1 MIEFII
7 PQNYKYYGIKQYD
20 KILFFNKMYKK
31 SYNLLKKYY
40 SVAEKKT
47 TNVLFYIC
55 MVNKILIMKKTL
67 LLILL
72 CCAGI
77 LSANAQD
84 SKGGTPLSF
93 NFAGNLA
100 EPDLVSVQ
108 PPDLTMLVSE
118 DNERVSKSEPLRIG
132 VTLPVDFNLDNSGT
146 WTDLPGLDASLWRLT
161 VRCKNAKAIGFG
173 YSMFFLPE
181 GATLF
186 LYNKEKSRVLGAYS
200 AENNTEDYFF
210 SNEKIQ
216 GDEITLELLVPND
229 KKSAVIL
236 HITDLNYFY
245 RTGEIF
251 NDKGSSG
258 ACEVNVICSPEG
270 DNWQDEKKGV
280 CLIDIKNGSNWF
292 NCSGSLVNNTSQ
304 NCTPYVLL
312 ADHCHYY
319 SSYPSTSD
327 YNSWVFYFR
336 NWASTCSGTTGSSA
350 YSKTGCTLKAH
361 DTYGSTGS
369 GSDFCLVQINS
380 AITYDVYYNG
390 WDRTNTASSSGV
402 GIHHP
407 SADIMKISTYTT
419 ALTSYNAGGTGTH
432 WRVIWAATTNGHGVT
447 EQGSSGSPI
456 FNSAGNIVGT
466 LTGGSSY
473 CSTPTEPDWYGKV
486 YYHWDQ
492 NGTTAATRLK
502 DWLDPT
508 NTGVT
513 SLAGVTTCGGCTAP
527 TTQAS
532 SFTSSAISNNSM
544 TVGWT
549 RGNGT
554 GGVLVV
560 ARAGS
565 AVNANPVSGTTYTAN
580 AAFGSGT
587 QIGTGNYVVYKGTGT
602 SVNVTGLAAGTTYH
616 YAVFEYNTTGT
627 CFKTPGLTGNATT
640 TGTTIY
646 ACDTLTNILST
657 DTLTLYGFGTGQW
670 GTWTGHNSYSMS
682 EFAEYY
688 TGLTGS
694 SISGLEVYVGHAF
707 SGGTGGNHKI
717 TFNVYQGGGSTPGT
731 VLGSVDVAV
740 SALTAWDINYI
751 TFASPVSF
759 SGSDVYVGYQVYY
772 NTPTDTFSVIQTTNR
787 ASAINSAFLKYNSSW
802 YSYPAIS
809 NPDISTALVVDPI
822 LCSPV
827 TGIEQRDPEFGVKVY
842 PNPANTT
849 VYVDV
854 NQADK
859 STKVLIYNLQGQL
872 IHTQAVSS
880 RITPV
885 NIADFNNGL
894 YILKVE
900 SEKGVSTNKFIKE

>member
-1 MIEFII
+1 
-7 PQNYKYYGIKQYD
+7 
-20 KILFFNKMYKK
+20 
-31 SYNLLKKYY
+31 
-40 SVAEKKT
+40 
-47 TNVLFYIC
+47 
-55 MVNKILIMKKTL
+55 MKKTL

-72 CCAGI
+72 CCAGV
-77 LSANAQD
+77 LTANAQD
-84 SKGGTPLSF
+84 SQGGTPLSF
-93 NFAGNLA
+93 KFVGNLA
-100 EPDLVSVQ
+100 DADVVSVQ
-108 PPDLTMLVSE
+108 PPDLAMLVSE
-118 DNERVSKSEPLRIG
+118 DNDRVSKSEPLRIG
-132 VTLPVDFNLDNSGT
+132 VTLPIDFNLDNAGT
-146 WTDLPGLDASLWRLT
+146 WTDIPDMDASLWRLT

-216 GDEITLELLVPND
+216 GDEITLELFVPND

-236 HITDLNYFY
+236 HLTDLNYFY
-245 RTGEIF
+245 RVGEIS
-251 NDKGSSG
+251 NEKSSG
-258 ACEVNVICSPEG
+258 TCEVNVICSPEG
-270 DNWQDEKKGV
+270 NNWQDEKKGV

-292 NCSGSLVNNTSQ
+292 NCTGSLVNNTSQ

-319 SSYPSTSD
+319 GSSYSTTAD
-327 YNSWVFYFR
+327 YNSWVFNFHYES
-336 NWASTCSGTTGSSA
+336 STCTGTTASGTFT
-350 YSKTGCTLKAH
+350 KTGCTLKAH
-361 DTYGSTGS
+361 DTYGSNNS

-380 AITYDVYYNG
+380 AITQDVYYNG
-390 WDRTNTASSSGV
+390 WDRNNTASASGV
-402 GIHHP
+402 CIHHP

-432 WRVIWAATTNGHGVT
+432 WLAYWAATTNGHGVT

-456 FNSAGNIVGT
+456 FNNTGKIVGT
-466 LTGGSSY
+466 LTGGQSF
-473 CSTPTEPDWYGKV
+473 CTATNQPDYFGKI

-492 NGTTAATRLK
+492 NGSTAAKRLK

-513 SLAGVTTCGGCTAP
+513 SLAGVATCSSCTAP

-532 SFTSSAISNNSM
+532 SFTSGAISNNSM

-554 GGVLVV
+554 GGVLVL
-560 ARAGS
+560 ARAGG
-565 AVNANPVSGTTYTAN
+565 AVNATPVSGTTYTAN
-580 AAFGSGT
+580 AAFGGGT

-616 YAVFEYNTTGT
+616 YAVYEYNTTGI
-627 CFKTPGLTGNATT
+627 CFKTPGMTGNATT
-640 TGTTIY
+640 TGTTTY
-646 ACDTLTNILST
+646 ACDTLFNILPT
-657 DTLTLYGFGTGQW
+657 DTLTLYGFGSPAW
-670 GTWTGHNSYSMS
+670 GSWTGHNSYSMS
-682 EFAEYY
+682 EYAEYY

-694 SISGLEVYVGHAF
+694 SISGLEVYVGNAF
-707 SGGTGGNHKI
+707 SGGTGGNHKV

-731 VLGSVDVAV
+731 VLGSKDVAL
-740 SALTAWDINYI
+740 SALTAWDLNYI
-751 TFASPVSF
+751 TFNTPVSF
-759 SGSDVYVGYQVYY
+759 TGSDVYVGYQIYY
-772 NTPTDTFSVIQTTNR
+772 NSPADTFSVIHVTTR
-787 ASAINSAFLKYNSSW
+787 ASAINSAFLKYNSTW
-802 YSYPAIS
+802 YSYPAIT
-809 NPDISTALVVDPI
+809 NPDLYTALVVDPI
-822 LCSPV
+822 ICSSV
-827 TGIEQRDPEFGVKVY
+827 TAVERQNPEFGVKVY

-854 NQADK
+854 NLADQ

-872 IHTQAVSS
+872 LRTQAVSS

-885 NIADFNNGL
+885 NIADFTNGI

>member
-1 MIEFII
+1 M
-7 PQNYKYYGIKQYD
+7 
-20 KILFFNKMYKK
+20 
-31 SYNLLKKYY
+31 LKKYY
-40 SVAEKKT
+40 YVPEIKT
-47 TNVLFYIC
+47 TLVLFYIC
-55 MVNKILIMKKTL
+55 RVIKIFIMKKTL
-67 LLILL
+67 LLILF

-77 LSANAQD
+77 FAANAQD
-84 SKGGTPLSF
+84 SQGGTPLSF
-93 NFAGNLA
+93 NFSENLA
-100 EPDLVSVQ
+100 KPDIVSVQ
-108 PPDLTMLVSE
+108 PPDLMVLAFE

-132 VTLPVDFNLDNSGT
+132 ITLPVDFNLDNSGT
-146 WTDLPGLDASLWRLT
+146 WTELPGQNASLWRLT

-181 GATLF
+181 GASLF
-186 LYNKEKSRVLGAYS
+186 LYNKDKSKVLGAYTS
-200 AENNTEDYFF
+200 ENNTEDYFF

-216 GDEITLELLVPND
+216 GDEITLELLVPNE

-245 RTGEIF
+245 RLSENI
-251 NDKGSSG
+251 NEKSSG
-258 ACEVNVICSPEG
+258 ACEVNVVCSPEG
-270 DNWQDEKKGV
+270 DNWQDERKGV

-292 NCSGSLVNNTSQ
+292 NCTGSLVNNTSL

-336 NWASTCSGTTGSSA
+336 NWASTCSGTTGSTS

-361 DTYGSTGS
+361 DTYGSTNN

-419 ALTSYNAGGTGTH
+419 PLTSYNAGGTGTH
-432 WRVIWAATTNGHGVT
+432 WQVTWAATTNGHGVT

-456 FNSAGNIVGT
+456 FNSSGKIVGT
-466 LTGGSSY
+466 LTGGQSY
-473 CSTPTEPDWYGKV
+473 CSTPTQADWYGKF

-513 SLAGVTTCGGCTAP
+513 SLAGVTTCTSCTAP
-527 TTQAS
+527 TTQATSFS
-532 SFTSSAISNNSM
+532 SSTITNNTM

-565 AVNANPVSGTTYTAN
+565 AVNATPVSGTTYTAN

-616 YAVFEYNTTGT
+616 YAVYEYNTTGI

-640 TGTTIY
+640 TGTTVST
-646 ACDTLTNILST
+646 CDTLTNILST

-682 EFAEYY
+682 EYAEYY
-688 TGLTGS
+688 SGLSGS
-694 SISGLEVYVGHAF
+694 SISGLEVYVGQAF
-707 SGGTGGNHKI
+707 SGGTGGNHKV

-731 VLGSVDVAV
+731 VLGSKDVAV

-751 TFASPVSF
+751 TFNSPVSF
-759 SGSDVYVGYQVYY
+759 SGSDVYVGYQIYY
-772 NTPTDTFSVIQTTNR
+772 NTPTDTFSVIQTTAR
-787 ASAINSAFLKYNSSW
+787 ASGINSAFLKYNSTW
-802 YSYPAIS
+802 YSYPDIS

-822 LCSPV
+822 ICSPV
-827 TGIEQRDPEFGVKVY
+827 TGIEQNNSEFGVKVY
-842 PNPANTT
+842 PNPANNT

-859 STKVLIYNLQGQL
+859 STIVLIYNLQGQL
-872 IHTQAVSS
+872 IYTQAVNS

-885 NIADFNNGL
+885 NISDFTNGL

-900 SEKGVSTNKFIKE
+900 SEKGVCTNKFIKE